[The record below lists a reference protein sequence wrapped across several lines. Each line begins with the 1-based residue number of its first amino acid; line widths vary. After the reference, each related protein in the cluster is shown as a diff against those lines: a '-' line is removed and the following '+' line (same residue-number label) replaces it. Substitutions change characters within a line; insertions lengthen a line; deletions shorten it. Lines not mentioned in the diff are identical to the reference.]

1 MPVAHINPAAMHS
14 NPAFSQA
21 ILIPAGARTLLIG
34 GQNAVDAGGQIVGK
48 GDLGAQTKKA
58 LENLQLCL
66 KEAGATLEQLV
77 QVKIY
82 LAGDVDI
89 RPGFGAWMAVWGN
102 RPNPPTVSGIRVHGL
117 ANPDFLVEIEALAV
131 VA

>member
-1 MPVAHINPAAMHS
+1 MPVAHINPEGMHS

-34 GQNAVDAGGQIVGK
+34 GQNAVGADGQVVGK
-48 GDLGAQTKKA
+48 GDLGLQTARA

-77 QVKIY
+77 QVRIY
-82 LAGDVDI
+82 LAGDVDL

-102 RPNPPTVSGIRVHGL
+102 RPNPPTVTGLRVHGL
-117 ANPDFLVEIEALAV
+117 ANPDYLVEIEAMAV
-131 VA
+131 LD

>member
-1 MPVAHINPAAMHS
+1 MVDYINPQGMHH

-34 GQNAVDAGGQIVGK
+34 GQNAVDADGQVVGK
-48 GDLGAQTKKA
+48 GDIGAQTVKA
-58 LENLQLCL
+58 LSNLQLCL
-66 KEAGATLEQLV
+66 TAAGATLEQLV

-82 LAGDVDI
+82 LAGDVDL

-102 RPNPPTVSGIRVHGL
+102 RPNPPAVSGIRVHGL
-117 ANPDFLVEIEALAV
+117 ANPDYLVEIEAVAV
-131 VA
+131 LD

>member
-1 MPVAHINPAAMHS
+1 MVDYINPQGMHH

-34 GQNAVDAGGQIVGK
+34 GQNAVDADGQVVGK
-48 GDLGAQTKKA
+48 GDIGAQTTKA
-58 LENLQLCL
+58 LSNLQLCL
-66 KEAGATLEQLV
+66 AAAGATLEQLV

-82 LAGDVDI
+82 LAGDVDL

-117 ANPDFLVEIEALAV
+117 ANPDYLVEIEAVAV
-131 VA
+131 ID

>member
-1 MPVAHINPAAMHS
+1 MVDYINPQGMHH

-34 GQNAVDAGGQIVGK
+34 GQNAVDADGQVVGK
-48 GDLGAQTKKA
+48 GDIGAQTAKA
-58 LENLQLCL
+58 LSNLQLCL
-66 KEAGATLEQLV
+66 TAAGAKLEQLV

-82 LAGDVDI
+82 LTGDVDL

-117 ANPDFLVEIEALAV
+117 ANPDYLVEIEAVAVLA
-131 VA
+131 

>member
-1 MPVAHINPAAMHS
+1 MPVAHINPAGMHS
-14 NPAFSQA
+14 NPAFSRA

-34 GQNAVDAGGQIVGK
+34 GQNAVGADGQVVGK
-48 GDLGAQTKKA
+48 GDLGLQTARA

-77 QVKIY
+77 QVRIY
-82 LAGDVDI
+82 LAGDVDL

-102 RPNPPTVSGIRVHGL
+102 RPNPPTVTGLRVHGL
-117 ANPDFLVEIEALAV
+117 ANPDYLVEIEALAV
-131 VA
+131 LD